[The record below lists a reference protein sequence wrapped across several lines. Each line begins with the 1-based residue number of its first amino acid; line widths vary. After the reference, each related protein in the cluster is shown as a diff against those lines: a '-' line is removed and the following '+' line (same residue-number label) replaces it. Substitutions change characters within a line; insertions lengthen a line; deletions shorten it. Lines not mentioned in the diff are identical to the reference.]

1 MLNHILFQTQCHG
14 HFWSTADGKNRTWTF
29 DIPWVLQVILKKK
42 IIKIIYSTERKVLY
56 SVSILLWLQLLSAY
70 LIWLWTSSEVGM
82 WLSVGLLAYIFTQ
95 YHQKK
100 EEKRRKHLAG
110 SPGRVLCCGTKKR
123 YPEGRRSF
131 CLGMDWD
138 VWSES
143 CYCCCLPGG
152 FQAVSRASIET
163 VATLVSAE
171 KTIYRNCDKNVI
183 NSNATALH
191 FIIIH
196 FTATPL

>member
-1 MLNHILFQTQCHG
+1 
-14 HFWSTADGKNRTWTF
+14 
-29 DIPWVLQVILKKK
+29 
-42 IIKIIYSTERKVLY
+42 
-56 SVSILLWLQLLSAY
+56 
-70 LIWLWTSSEVGM
+70 M

-100 EEKRRKHLAG
+100 EEKRRKHLAE
-110 SPGRVLCCGTKKR
+110 SPGWVLCCGWCWVRPSGSQPHVKHPGEAIAGLWLEMGRKGKAPKIHTHKKKM
-123 YPEGRRSF
+123 YLEGRRSF
-131 CLGMDWD
+131 CHGMDQD

-152 FQAVSRASIET
+152 FQAVSRASVET
-163 VATLVSAE
+163 TATLVSAE

-196 FTATPL
+196 FTATPLQGYLSMGIFSFKQNNIWFPLGVFFPPSSACFWIIQKASS

>member
-1 MLNHILFQTQCHG
+1 
-14 HFWSTADGKNRTWTF
+14 
-29 DIPWVLQVILKKK
+29 
-42 IIKIIYSTERKVLY
+42 
-56 SVSILLWLQLLSAY
+56 
-70 LIWLWTSSEVGM
+70 M

-152 FQAVSRASIET
+152 FQAVSRVSIET

-196 FTATPL
+196 FTATPLQGYLSMGIFSSKQNNIWFPLVFFFPPSSACFWIIQKASS